1 MSFKEKKRS
10 ILVVKNNLYNAQRLY
25 DRISTL
31 LPESECALFGV
42 DESLRVEAI
51 ASSPEMIANK
61 VDTLSSLLEDNH
73 KVVITC
79 VSGLLRFLPFP
90 EDFKEG
96 CIHLKVGQEVDVEEL
111 KRKIR
116 GSGYYQT
123 SHIDQPL
130 CFASRGGIIDIYSI
144 NYDYPIR
151 IEFFDTEIESI
162 RFFDVATQ
170 KTIEPIEEVRIVP
183 ASDVIFS
190 HQQIEEIQSKA
201 HTILEK
207 TNDTI
212 LSSNIESDLE
222 QIQKGIREQR
232 FYPYLAL
239 LEKCAG
245 IWDYMDKPQIVLSNK
260 EEIEESIKRLQN
272 ETTSYMQ
279 EMVQE
284 KKYLPRFAMWHDFYH
299 IAKGSQIIEEDPFQD
314 NISNIVELFLPN
326 ERNT

>member
-1 MSFKEKKRS
+1 MAIIKHH
-10 ILVVKNNLYNAQRLY
+10 IL
-25 DRISTL
+25 
-31 LPESECALFGV
+31 
-42 DESLRVEAI
+42 
-51 ASSPEMIANK
+51 
-61 VDTLSSLLEDNH
+61 
-73 KVVITC
+73 C
-79 VSGLLRFLPFP
+79 V
-90 EDFKEG
+90 
-96 CIHLKVGQEVDVEEL
+96 
-111 KRKIR
+111 
-116 GSGYYQT
+116 
-123 SHIDQPL
+123 
-130 CFASRGGIIDIYSI
+130 ASRGGIIDVYSI

-260 EEIEESIKRLQN
+260 EEIEENIKRLY
-272 ETTSYMQ
+272 TLKS
-279 EMVQE
+279 
-284 KKYLPRFAMWHDFYH
+284 K
-299 IAKGSQIIEEDPFQD
+299 
-314 NISNIVELFLPN
+314 LF
-326 ERNT
+326 